1 VPANIITN
9 DQGGRVPRATYRLQ
23 FNENF
28 TLTQARELVPYLR
41 DLGISHIY
49 ASPLFK
55 ARPHSTHGYDTS
67 DFSQLNPELGTESG
81 LAELVAA
88 LHSHGMGLIMDVVP
102 NHMGAGGPEN
112 RWWWDVLARG
122 PHSKF
127 AKFFDIDWN
136 PSDPRLHGKVLTP
149 VLAERYHEALK
160 KGEFRVEAQRGNW
173 LLRYHDSAFPLNADS
188 IKAVQGK
195 IESVNNNPEA
205 IDALIEQQFYRLT
218 WWGVGDSELNYRRFC
233 NIADLP
239 GICVEDERVFNHV
252 FALTKRWLDKGWLD
266 GLRVDHV
273 DGLRDP
279 TEFLQRLKK
288 LAPDHW
294 LIVEKILDPNESMPT
309 TWPIDGTTGYDFL
322 NRVGGLF
329 VNAANEKFL
338 TETYRQFTNETA
350 EYAVVA
356 RDKKRL
362 VLQHL
367 FASEIEHLTGSLLRI
382 AAEKWSDRDFAR
394 AELASAVTELIAAFP
409 VYRTYLR
416 PDCEPPSKLDI
427 RYVTQAI
434 EDVRRLRPDLPA
446 DLLDLLRNLLM
457 RMQDGEVEVEFVSR
471 FQQVTAA
478 AAAKGVEDTA
488 FYCFTRFVAL
498 NEVGGNPGKFGVS
511 PSEFHEWC
519 RLQQQHWP
527 KTMLGTSTHDTK
539 RSEDVRARLYLLS
552 EIPHIWQQAVE
563 RWSEMTKPYKRDGCP
578 DRTAEY
584 LYYQTLVGAW
594 PLPADR
600 AWGYMEKAA
609 HEAKQHTFSPGGNAE
624 YDKALHEFVTAPLAD
639 AKFTADVESFVEPL
653 VRLGCINSL
662 AMTLLKLTAPGV
674 PDLYQGTDTWEFS
687 LVDPDNRRPVDFESR
702 RKLLSVAENLSADEA
717 WKEWKSGLP
726 KLWLIRRV
734 LDLRA
739 RKPEFFASS
748 ATYEPTAA
756 TGATA
761 DHAIVFKRGAGLITV
776 APRLVIG
783 LRNKWGDTTLH
794 LPEGNWRNELTGQSP
809 LSGTV
814 ALAELLAGFPV
825 ALLAREERA

>member
-1 VPANIITN
+1 
-9 DQGGRVPRATYRLQ
+9 
-23 FNENF
+23 
-28 TLTQARELVPYLR
+28 
-41 DLGISHIY
+41 
-49 ASPLFK
+49 
-55 ARPHSTHGYDTS
+55 
-67 DFSQLNPELGTESG
+67 
-81 LAELVAA
+81 
-88 LHSHGMGLIMDVVP
+88 
-102 NHMGAGGPEN
+102 
-112 RWWWDVLARG
+112 
-122 PHSKF
+122 
-127 AKFFDIDWN
+127 
-136 PSDPRLHGKVLTP
+136 
-149 VLAERYHEALK
+149 
-160 KGEFRVEAQRGNW
+160 
-173 LLRYHDSAFPLNADS
+173 
-188 IKAVQGK
+188 
-195 IESVNNNPEA
+195 
-205 IDALIEQQFYRLT
+205 
-218 WWGVGDSELNYRRFC
+218 
-233 NIADLP
+233 
-239 GICVEDERVFNHV
+239 
-252 FALTKRWLDKGWLD
+252 
-266 GLRVDHV
+266 
-273 DGLRDP
+273 
-279 TEFLQRLKK
+279 
-288 LAPDHW
+288 
-294 LIVEKILDPNESMPT
+294 
-309 TWPIDGTTGYDFL
+309 
-322 NRVGGLF
+322 
-329 VNAANEKFL
+329 
-338 TETYRQFTNETA
+338 
-350 EYAVVA
+350 
-356 RDKKRL
+356 
-362 VLQHL
+362 
-367 FASEIEHLTGSLLRI
+367 
-382 AAEKWSDRDFAR
+382 
-394 AELASAVTELIAAFP
+394 
-409 VYRTYLR
+409 
-416 PDCEPPSKLDI
+416 
-427 RYVTQAI
+427 
-434 EDVRRLRPDLPA
+434 
-446 DLLDLLRNLLM
+446 
-457 RMQDGEVEVEFVSR
+457 
-471 FQQVTAA
+471 VTAA